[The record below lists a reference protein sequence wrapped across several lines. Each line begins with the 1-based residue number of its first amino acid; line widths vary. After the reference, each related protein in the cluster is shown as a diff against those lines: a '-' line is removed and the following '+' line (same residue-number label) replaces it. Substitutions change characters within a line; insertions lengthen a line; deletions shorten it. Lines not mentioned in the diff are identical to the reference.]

1 MKAEQIIFDFD
12 GVILDSHKIKTKT
25 FYDLFTEYGFN
36 IAKQVKLY
44 HLQNSGISRKIKFK
58 YIFKNILKK
67 KLTQNKIIFLSKK
80 FSSYSRKE
88 ILKLRVSGNLLI
100 FLKKFYKRIDLYIST
115 GTPQK
120 EIEHILKKKNLL
132 KYFKEVHGSPR
143 KKIQH
148 IKKIK
153 RNKKKTIFVG
163 DSFEDYISCKK
174 TNTKFILKIH
184 SENKKIFSNYKGIKI
199 VDFKNFKKF
208 IL

>member
-1 MKAEQIIFDFD
+1 MNE
-12 GVILDSHKIKTKT
+12 
-25 FYDLFTEYGFN
+25 
-36 IAKQVKLY
+36 
-44 HLQNSGISRKIKFK
+44 
-58 YIFKNILKK
+58 
-67 KLTQNKIIFLSKK
+67 
-80 FSSYSRKE
+80 SSYSRKE
-88 ILKLRVSGNLLI
+88 ILKLRVSENLLI
-100 FLKKFYKRIDLYIST
+100 FLKKFYKKIDLYIST
-115 GTPQK
+115 GTPQR
-120 EIEHILKKKNLL
+120 EIEHILKKKNLI
-132 KYFKEVHGSPR
+132 KYFKGVHGSPK

-184 SENKKIFSNYKGIKI
+184 SENKKIFSNYKGLKI

>member
-1 MKAEQIIFDFD
+1 MIKTIIFDFD
-12 GVILDSHKIKTKT
+12 GVILDSHRIKTKT
-25 FYDLFTEYGFN
+25 FYNLFSEYGFN

-67 KLTQNKIIFLSKK
+67 KLTKNKIFFLSKK

-88 ILKLRVSGNLLI
+88 ILKLKVSGSLLI
-100 FLKKFYKRIDLYIST
+100 FLKKFYKIIDLNIST

-120 EIEHILKKKNLL
+120 EIEYILKKKNLL
-132 KYFKEVHGSPR
+132 KYFKGVHGSPR
-143 KKIQH
+143 KKTQH
-148 IKKIK
+148 IREIK

-174 TNTKFILKIH
+174 TKTKFILKIH
-184 SENKKIFSNYKGIKI
+184 SENKKIFKNYKVAKI
-199 VDFKNFKKF
+199 NNFKNFEKI

>member
-1 MKAEQIIFDFD
+1 MKVDQIIFDFD

-25 FYDLFTEYGFN
+25 FYDLFLEYGFK

-67 KLTQNKIIFLSKK
+67 KLNQNKAIFLSKK
-80 FSSYSRKE
+80 FSLHSRKE
-88 ILKLRVSGNLLI
+88 ILKLKVSGDLKI
-100 FLKKFYKRIDLYIST
+100 FLKKFYKIIDFYIST

-120 EIEHILKKKNLL
+120 EIEFILKKKDLL
-132 KYFKEVHGSPR
+132 KYFKGVHGSPR
-143 KKIQH
+143 KKLQH
-148 IKKIK
+148 IKQIK
-153 RNKKKTIFVG
+153 SNKKRTIFVG

-199 VDFKNFKKF
+199 IDFKNFKKF

>member
-1 MKAEQIIFDFD
+1 MKVEQIIFDFD
-12 GVILDSHKIKTKT
+12 GVILDSHKVKTKT
-25 FYDLFTEYGFN
+25 FFDLFIEYGFS
-36 IAKQVKLY
+36 IAKQVKIY

-80 FSSYSRKE
+80 FSAYSRKE
-88 ILKLRVSGNLLI
+88 ILKLRVSGNLLS
-100 FLKKFYKRIDLYIST
+100 FLKKFYKKIDLYIST

-120 EIEHILKKKNLL
+120 EIEYILKKKNLL
-132 KYFKEVHGSPR
+132 KYFKGIHGSPR
-143 KKIQH
+143 KKVQH
-148 IKKIK
+148 IKQIK
-153 RNKKKTIFVG
+153 RNEKKTIFVG
-163 DSFEDYISCKK
+163 DSFEDFISCKK

-199 VDFKNFKKF
+199 IDFKNFKKF